1 MIVLDASI
9 LANALGDDEEDGH
22 SARTELRAASE
33 FAAPDLIDVE
43 TVAVLR
49 KRWLARAISDERFD
63 IAVTDLRR
71 VDFERVPT
79 LRLVRRA
86 YELRANVT
94 AYDAAYV
101 ALAEALGCELLTA
114 DQRLA
119 GATGPRCPVRVLPEQ
134 Q

>member
-1 MIVLDASI
+1 MIVVDASV
-9 LANALGDDEEDGH
+9 LANALGDDADDGH
-22 SARTELRAASE
+22 TARNELRAADDL
-33 FAAPDLIDVE
+33 AAPDLIDVE

-49 KRWLARAISDERFD
+49 KRWLAQTISTERFD
-63 IAVTDLRR
+63 AAVTDLQRL
-71 VDFERVPT
+71 DFERVPT
-79 LRLVRRA
+79 LRLIRRA

-94 AYDAAYV
+94 AHDATYV

-119 GATGPRCPVRVLPEQ
+119 NATGPRCDIRVLSQ